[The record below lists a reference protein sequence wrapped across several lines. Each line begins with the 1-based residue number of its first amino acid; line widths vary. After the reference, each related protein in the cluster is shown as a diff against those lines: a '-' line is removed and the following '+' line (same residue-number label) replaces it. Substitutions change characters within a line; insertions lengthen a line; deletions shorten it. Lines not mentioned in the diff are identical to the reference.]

1 MNFDEFKEM
10 FSPKPN
16 SLASGSGPETPMT
29 NLNDFRRMLTT
40 PVAGNSVEDESP
52 FDQHSTIP
60 KSWMK
65 QSDRPTM
72 NISDKDILSIAQ
84 NIVDAETR
92 IEEQVQEIKSA
103 GTTSQTDGSRAES
116 LLPADEAAGAETQD
130 VHPERRVEE
139 EFEEPPGLE
148 TPCLNEGRNCR
159 CKMVTPQRK
168 VNEPNTKTKL
178 EKTLRIFLN
187 TLEREFRAAWNDGKY
202 IEMWLRRI
210 PKPLREDTP
219 IRINLD

>member
-1 MNFDEFKEM
+1 
-10 FSPKPN
+10 
-16 SLASGSGPETPMT
+16 
-29 NLNDFRRMLTT
+29 
-40 PVAGNSVEDESP
+40 
-52 FDQHSTIP
+52 
-60 KSWMK
+60 MK
-65 QSDRPTM
+65 QSDRPPM
-72 NISDKDILSIAQ
+72 SISDKDILSIAQ
-84 NIVDAETR
+84 KIVDAETR

-148 TPCLNEGRNCR
+148 TPE
-159 CKMVTPQRK
+159 RK
-168 VNEPNTKTKL
+168 TNEPNTKTKL
-178 EKTLRIFLN
+178 EKTLRLFLN